1 MHLPKIIFRK
11 MTLDE
16 NIDLVKWA
24 YFEDNGS
31 CDIHEFV
38 LEYFPDLRDLTD
50 NTPKEKVYQKIEE
63 VVTKD
68 YETYSKRIEEEV
80 KRYNAIWKDMNDP
93 YFIKISAYLN
103 IEWPDEINQIDARV
117 GLTPTCPRYLDEH
130 AFALPTNMS
139 EESIIRVSAHESLH
153 FLWMEKFKQLY
164 PNTRR
169 REFDSPYYPWQY
181 SEMVT
186 DPILN
191 SNEINNILHV
201 QEESYDCYYEMQY
214 EGMSIIE
221 GLRRIYTL
229 PDCIE
234 DKIIKGYEF
243 AVKALDFAKEETQ
256 RNYKK

>member
-11 MTLDE
+11 MTLKE

-38 LEYFPDLRDLTD
+38 LEYFPDLRDLTSD
-50 NTPKEKVYQKIEE
+50 TAKAEVYQKIEE

-68 YETYSKRIEEEV
+68 YELYSRRIEEEV
-80 KRYNAIWKDMNDP
+80 KRYNALWESINDS
-93 YFIKISAYLN
+93 YFTKISEYLN
-103 IEWPDEINQIDARV
+103 ILWPEDIERIDARV
-117 GLTPTCPRYLDEH
+117 GLTPIFPRYLDEH
-130 AFALPTNMS
+130 AFSITTNLK
-139 EESIIRVSAHESLH
+139 EESIIRVAAHETLH

-164 PNTRR
+164 PNTKR

-191 SNEINNILHV
+191 SNEINSILHV
-201 QEESYDCYYEMQY
+201 NEESYDCYYEMQY
-214 EGMSIIE
+214 EGVSLIE
-221 GLRRIYTL
+221 GLRKIYASS
-229 PDCIE
+229 DCIE
-234 DKIIKGYEF
+234 EKIKKGYEF
-243 AVKALDFAKEETQ
+243 ATKALDCNTKETST
-256 RNYKK
+256 KKR